1 MTALDMKMLNEDKA
15 EADIL
20 AAAEADSS
28 DEEWEEK
35 VDREWKK
42 EGSDLFDNTE
52 AIEGL
57 ESVQWEYGADFE
69 GPHDQFVHEDD
80 TPHDDLRVLDD
91 FKDLFKNPVHGN
103 ILSTL
108 HANYL

>member
-1 MTALDMKMLNEDKA
+1 MAALDMMMLIEDKA

-42 EGSDLFDNTE
+42 EGSDLFD
-52 AIEGL
+52 
-57 ESVQWEYGADFE
+57 
-69 GPHDQFVHEDD
+69 
-80 TPHDDLRVLDD
+80 
-91 FKDLFKNPVHGN
+91 
-103 ILSTL
+103 
-108 HANYL
+108 